1 MSDRGAPFLLG
12 AGGTPFLLAAVLALV
27 LVAGPWLPQWAMF
40 ILTIA
45 FATGLVALGL
55 ILLLRAGLVSFGQA
69 LYYCLGA
76 YSAGALGRFF
86 GVSDILLE
94 MLTGAVVAAL
104 FALALGFLLARYRGI
119 FFGLLSLA
127 LSMILYGLLVKNE
140 ALGSTDGFN
149 VLPSTLFGLRPGAQ
163 WVRYAVMACGA
174 VVSTLAALAVHRYLE
189 TPLGRLAPAIKDNEI
204 RVEYMG
210 ASARHAVHVKYVIAA
225 ALAGIGGALAATTVG
240 HIDPEM
246 AYWTTSGEFI
256 FIAILAGTRSVL
268 APFAAALLYGAIRTT
283 AYDLSPNTWQMT
295 LGIAL
300 LLLIVFLPE
309 GLWSIF
315 RRPRW
320 R

>member
-1 MSDRGAPFLLG
+1 MTRDRTVALLLTIFIFL
-12 AGGTPFLLAAVLALV
+12 V
-27 LVAGPWLPQWAMF
+27 VAGLWLPQWAMF
-40 ILTIA
+40 IVTIA
-45 FATGLVALGL
+45 FARGLVALGL
-55 ILLLRAGLVSFGQA
+55 MLLLRAGLVSFGQA

-76 YSAGALGRFF
+76 YAAGALGRFL

-94 MLTGAVVAAL
+94 MLAGGAAAAGCA
-104 FALALGFLLARYRGI
+104 FVLGFLLARYRGI

-149 VLPSTLFGLRPGAQ
+149 ILPSTLFGMRPAAE
-163 WVRYAVMACGA
+163 WVRYTVMAVAA
-174 VVSTLAALAVHRYLE
+174 VIALLAALAVHRYLD

-225 ALAGIGGALAATTVG
+225 ALAGIGGGLAATTVG

-256 FIAILAGTRSVL
+256 FIAILAGTRSVI
-268 APFAAALLYGAIRTT
+268 APFAAALLYGVIHTT
-283 AYDLSPNTWQMT
+283 AYDLSPNTWQMS

-300 LLLIVFLPE
+300 LVLIVFLPE
-309 GLWSIF
+309 GLWSVASKTSA
-315 RRPRW
+315 RRKW
-320 R
+320 Q

>member
-1 MSDRGAPFLLG
+1 MKR
-12 AGGTPFLLAAVLALV
+12 TPLLLAAILVVILA
-27 LVAGPWLPQWAMF
+27 AGLSLPQWAMF
-40 ILTIA
+40 IVTVA
-45 FATGLVALGL
+45 FARGLVALGL
-55 ILLLRAGLVSFGQA
+55 MLLLRTGLVSFGQA

-76 YSAGALGRFF
+76 YAAGALGRFM
-86 GVSDILLE
+86 GVSDIVVE
-94 MLTGAVVAAL
+94 MLAGGAAAAAIA
-104 FALALGFLLARYRGI
+104 FVLGFLLARYRGI

-149 VLPSTLFGLRPGAQ
+149 ILPSTLFGMRPAAE
-163 WVRYAVMACGA
+163 WVRYTVMATAA
-174 VVSTLAALAVHRYLE
+174 VVALLATLLVHRYLG

-210 ASARHAVHVKYVIAA
+210 ASARRAVHVKYVIAA

-256 FIAILAGTRSVL
+256 FIAILAGTGNVL
-268 APFAAALLYGAIRTT
+268 APFAAALLYGVIHTT
-283 AYDLSPNTWQMT
+283 AYGLSPNTWQMS

-300 LLLIVFLPE
+300 LVLIVFLPE
-309 GLWSIF
+309 GLFS
-315 RRPRW
+315 RLGW

>member
-1 MSDRGAPFLLG
+1 MSRSALVIG
-12 AGGTPFLLAAVLALV
+12 AVLAALLALGLV
-27 LVAGPWLPQWAMF
+27 LPQWALF
-40 ILTIA
+40 IVTVALA
-45 FATGLVALGL
+45 RGLVALGL
-55 ILLLRAGLVSFGQA
+55 MLLLRAGLVSFGQA

-76 YSAGALGRFF
+76 YAAGALGRFL
-86 GVSDILLE
+86 GVSDVAVE
-94 MLTGAVVAAL
+94 MLAGGAIAAL
-104 FALALGFLLARYRGI
+104 VALALGFLLARYRGI

-149 VLPSTLFGLRPGAQ
+149 ILPSTLFGLRPSEDSL
-163 WVRYAVMACGA
+163 RYTVMGCGA
-174 VVSTLAALAVHRYLE
+174 VVSAIAALAVHRYLQ

-204 RVEYMG
+204 RVEYLG
-210 ASARHAVHVKYVIAA
+210 ASARYAVHVKYVIAA
-225 ALAGIGGALAATTVG
+225 GLAGLGGGLAATTVG

-268 APFAAALLYGAIRTT
+268 APFAAALLYGVIHTT
-283 AYDLSPNTWQMT
+283 AYDLSPNTWQMS

-315 RRPRW
+315 GRPRW

>member
-1 MSDRGAPFLLG
+1 MSAR
-12 AGGTPFLLAAVLALV
+12 TPAVILVLLAAILALG
-27 LVAGPWLPQWAMF
+27 LVLPQWALF
-40 ILTIA
+40 ILTLA

-55 ILLLRAGLVSFGQA
+55 AMLLRAGLVSFGQA

-76 YSAGALGRFF
+76 YTAGALGRFF
-86 GVSDILLE
+86 GVSDVLVE
-94 MLTGAVVAAL
+94 MLAGGAVAAVVAV
-104 FALALGFLLARYRGI
+104 ALGFLLARYRGI

-149 VLPSTLFGLRPGAQ
+149 VLASTLFGLRPGAG
-163 WVRYAVMACGA
+163 WVRYTVMACGA
-174 VVSTLAALAVHRYLE
+174 VVAALAALAVHRYLE
-189 TPLGRLAPAIKDNEI
+189 TPLGCLAPAIKDNEI

-210 ASARHAVHVKYVIAA
+210 ASARYAVHVKYTIAA
-225 ALAGIGGALAATTVG
+225 ALAGLGGGLAATTVG

-256 FIAILAGTRSVL
+256 FIAILAGTRSVV

-309 GLWSIF
+309 GLFS
-315 RRPRW
+315 RLKW
-320 R
+320 RQS

>member
-1 MSDRGAPFLLG
+1 MKRDR
-12 AGGTPFLLAAVLALV
+12 TPLFIALV
-27 LVAGPWLPQWAMF
+27 FLFVISFGFLLPQWAMF
-40 ILTIA
+40 IVTIA
-45 FATGLVALGL
+45 IARGLVALGL
-55 ILLLRAGLVSFGQA
+55 MLLLRAGLVSFGQA

-76 YSAGALGRFF
+76 YAAGALGRFF
-86 GVSDILLE
+86 GLSDIYVQ
-94 MLTGAVVAAL
+94 MLAGG
-104 FALALGFLLARYRGI
+104 ALAAGFAFVLGFLLARYRGI

-149 VLPSTLFGLRPGAQ
+149 ILPSALFGTRPEAG
-163 WVRYAVMACGA
+163 WVRYAVMASAA
-174 VVSTLAALAVHRYLE
+174 VVALLAALLVHRYLN

-210 ASARHAVHVKYVIAA
+210 ASARRAVHVKYVIAA

-256 FIAILAGTRSVL
+256 FIAILAGTRNVL
-268 APFAAALLYGAIRTT
+268 APFAGALLYGVINTT
-283 AYDLSPNTWQMT
+283 AYDLSPNTWQMS
-295 LGIAL
+295 LGISL

-309 GLWSIF
+309 GLWSLF
-315 RRPRW
+315 SRFRW